1 MVILVALWLLVASLP
16 VLRPGELVAQMFRTL
31 EFTLMWQDS
40 RVLLLK

>member
-16 VLRPGELVAQMFRTL
+16 ALRPGELVGQMFGTL
-31 EFTLMWQDS
+31 EFKLMGQDS